1 MNKILIF
8 YGSCSEFQTYLP
20 LKGRNLTDLVMEMDS
35 DNKKTFLYVKGLP
48 DSNDDEVEESKI
60 KVENFIINSDEYC
73 GVREHVIINFANFIA
88 RIEID
93 NMYIQNPPLHL
104 SEQLY
109 RAYGDKK
116 IIEEVRQEY
125 NGLTE
130 DILKLFYNDYDKRII
145 GQEKVKNHLL
155 KTIYPVLNNKQKK
168 PVVLMFYG
176 SSGVGKTET
185 AQYLSEVLAGKLFRK
200 QFSMYQNN
208 QFATYLFGG
217 SYNEK
222 SFAKDLLD
230 RESNVILL
238 DEFDKANQTFHSA
251 FYQLFDE
258 GIFEDQ
264 NYRVHLDSAIIICT
278 SNYISEEEIKKN
290 LGDAIFNRFDAIIHF
305 ENLSNEAKKEIA
317 DVYINEVS
325 SDYDTRGIKLS
336 EDVLERLRKGT
347 LYCNNAREVK
357 RLIKDAY
364 SLMAIRKICN

>member
-1 MNKILIF
+1 MK
-8 YGSCSEFQTYLP
+8 
-20 LKGRNLTDLVMEMDS
+20 
-35 DNKKTFLYVKGLP
+35 
-48 DSNDDEVEESKI
+48 
-60 KVENFIINSDEYC
+60 
-73 GVREHVIINFANFIA
+73 
-88 RIEID
+88 

-130 DILKLFYNDYDKRII
+130 NILKLIYNDYDKRII

-208 QFATYLFGG
+208 QFATFLFGG

-251 FYQLFDE
+251 FYQLFDK

-278 SNYISEEEIKKN
+278 SNYISEEEIKKE
-290 LGDAIFNRFDAIIHF
+290 FR
-305 ENLSNEAKKEIA
+305 
-317 DVYINEVS
+317 
-325 SDYDTRGIKLS
+325 R
-336 EDVLERLRKGT
+336 
-347 LYCNNAREVK
+347 CN
-357 RLIKDAY
+357 I
-364 SLMAIRKICN
+364 